1 MGTTLTNTGITFN
14 DATVQ
19 TTAAAP
25 SAYIGGRGQVFTASG
40 TFTVPT
46 GVTSIKVTVTG
57 GGGGGG
63 GEQSAGSTGG
73 TSSFGA
79 YCTASG
85 GAGGTAGDPTAIS
98 SGGIGASGDINIKGS
113 QGWGATGVAPLI
125 SVGGGSIYSAG
136 GVGVSANGVSYG
148 SGGSGGSGYS
158 GAGGAGAGGGT
169 AIRMITGLTPGS
181 AISVTI
187 GAGGNRGGYSYPGG
201 YGVAGI
207 VVVEW

>member
-1 MGTTLTNTGITFN
+1 MGTTLTSTGITFK

-19 TTAAAP
+19 TTAAVT

-63 GEQSAGSTGG
+63 GEYPAGSTGG

-79 YCTASG
+79 YCSASG
-85 GAGGTAGDPTAIS
+85 GAGGAASNPTAIS

-113 QGWGATGVAPLI
+113 QGWSSGPI

-136 GVGVSANGVSYG
+136 GVGFEANGVSYG
-148 SGGSGGSGYS
+148 SGGAGGGSEFNS
-158 GAGGAGAGGGT
+158 IIGGAGAGGGT